1 MIEKTVMISN
11 KTGLHARPAS
21 SFVNRAKTF
30 SSAIT
35 ISMNGE
41 TANGK
46 SMISVLGLGVD
57 CGMKISLN
65 ASGSDE
71 QEAVTQLVALLENL
85 ALEEK

>member
-1 MIEKTVMISN
+1 MIEKTVQITN

-21 SFVNRAKTF
+21 SFVNKAKTF

-35 ISMNGE
+35 ISMNSE
-41 TANGK
+41 TANAK

-57 CGMKISLN
+57 CGMNVSVA

-71 QEAVTQLVALLENL
+71 KEAVTQLVELLENL
-85 ALEEK
+85 AKEER